1 MHLADL
7 VGATRVVEDALGR
20 RRLTGVDVRHDPDV
34 PGLLEGVLAGHEK
47 GRVDLGVGKKNGPL
61 GPARTSAGWS
71 RMSRYVLE
79 VSILAL

>member
-1 MHLADL
+1 MRSVVVVLPASIC
-7 VGATRVVEDALGR
+7 AMIPMFRVFWREYLRGMR
-20 RRLTGVDVRHDPDV
+20 
-34 PGLLEGVLAGHEK
+34 K
-47 GRVDLGVGKKNGPL
+47 RVDLGVGKKNGPL